1 MVYQTNGS
9 ICVLNGPSPASFAYF
24 RSFQTQILQKKCRL
38 QLDLNFYRRNR
49 RGAYWPLDRHRGP
62 SGRSCLSRN
71 RGFRIEIFYY
81 LTSTIYHFYTFYK
94 WAIPGLSFVFLS
106 FQAIITIFPTNTC
119 EKMSIEYPALGLNPQ
134 PFEHEFPPITTRPG
148 LFFYFTYRATSL
160 FRVGKVWNRLRQ
172 ATASKTF
179 AHLSLS
185 ARVESPNDE
194 SQ

>member
-94 WAIPGLSFVFLS
+94 WAIPGLSFVFFVFS
-106 FQAIITIFPTNTC
+106 SNYYNFSNKYMWKNVHRVSSSGIEPTTFWTWVSSHNHQTRAIFLLYI
-119 EKMSIEYPALGLNPQ
+119 
-134 PFEHEFPPITTRPG
+134 
-148 LFFYFTYRATSL
+148 
-160 FRVGKVWNRLRQ
+160 
-172 ATASKTF
+172 
-179 AHLSLS
+179 
-185 ARVESPNDE
+185 
-194 SQ
+194 